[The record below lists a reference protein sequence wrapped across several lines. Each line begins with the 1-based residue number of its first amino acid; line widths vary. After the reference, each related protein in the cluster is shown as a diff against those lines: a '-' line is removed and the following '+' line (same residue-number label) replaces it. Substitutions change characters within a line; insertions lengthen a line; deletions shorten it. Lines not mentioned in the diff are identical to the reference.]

1 MKLLYVVHRYAPF
14 PGGSEIYVQ
23 SMAEE
28 SLRRGH
34 DVTVLS
40 GEHKGDYRGIKVTSD
55 GNVLSQPWDL
65 IIVHGGDVSV
75 QNWVLSNAKNIQSK
89 MLYMIVL
96 PSHSPICLQALQ
108 DCAYIGCSTEQDW
121 DHCKKY
127 NVLNK
132 AVKIRHGITLDNCIG
147 IKGFKQKHNITK
159 KMFLSC
165 GGYWPNKAMK
175 ELAHVFE
182 EARVNDSI
190 LVTTGYDNR
199 MNLMPKQSENVL
211 PLLIDDR
218 SEVLSAIADAD
229 CLIMHSW
236 QEGFGLVLLEAMV
249 NNTPWIARQI
259 AGAKELKDYGQT
271 YTDDLQLKQ
280 LLWVFNRPVESLIRA
295 RDYALNNHL
304 ISNTVDDIEILIKH
318 V

>member
-23 SMAEE
+23 AMAEE

-34 DVTVLS
+34 DVTVLA
-40 GEHKGDYRGIKVTSD
+40 GEHQGDYNGVKVSSD
-55 GNVLSQPWDL
+55 GNILAHPWDL
-65 IIVHGGDVSV
+65 VIVHGGNVSV
-75 QNWVLSNAKNIQSK
+75 QNWVLSNAKNIRSK

-96 PSHSPICLQALQ
+96 PSHSDICVKALH
-108 DCAYIGCSTEQDW
+108 DCAFIGCSTEQDW
-121 DHCKKY
+121 EHCRKY

-132 AVKIRHGITLDNCIG
+132 AVKIRHGIQLENCIG
-147 IKGFKQKHNITK
+147 VKGFKEKNNITK
-159 KMFLSC
+159 RMFLSC

-175 ELAHVFE
+175 ELAQVFE
-182 EARVNDSI
+182 DTKLNDSV

-199 MNLMPKQSENVL
+199 MNLMPPQSKNVI
-211 PLLIDDR
+211 PLLINDR
-218 SEVLSAIADAD
+218 KEVLSAIADAD

-249 NNTPWIARQI
+249 NNTPWIARHI

-280 LLWVFNRPVESLIRA
+280 LLLSFTQQQSTITRA
-295 RDYALNNHL
+295 REYALTNHL
-304 ISNTVDDIEILIKH
+304 IVNTINDIEALIK
-318 V
+318 